1 LADSPFY
8 PKTLFT
14 MKTTLDLPHDVA
26 HTLRMESARR
36 GGRKAASLSK
46 LVTDAVRQ
54 VYGSPAP
61 RPPLSRHHLKPGRV
75 IIAASP
81 DAVPLTAERIRAA
94 LSDEG

>member
-1 LADSPFY
+1 
-8 PKTLFT
+8 
-14 MKTTLDLPHDVA
+14 MKTTLELPSDVA

-54 VYGSPAP
+54 VYGAPSP
-61 RPPLSRHHLKPGRV
+61 RPPSPRNHMKPGRV
-75 IIAASP
+75 IIAANP
-81 DAVPLTAERIRAA
+81 DMAPLTAERIQAV

>member
-1 LADSPFY
+1 
-8 PKTLFT
+8 
-14 MKTTLDLPHDVA
+14 MKTTLDLPNDVA

-61 RPPLSRHHLKPGRV
+61 RPPIPRNHIKPGRV
-75 IIAASP
+75 IIASNP
-81 DAVPLTAERIRAA
+81 DMPPLTAKRIQAV

>member
-1 LADSPFY
+1 
-8 PKTLFT
+8 
-14 MKTTLDLPHDVA
+14 MKTTLDLPNDVA

-54 VYGSPAP
+54 VYGSPAS
-61 RPPLSRHHLKPGRV
+61 RPAAPHHQLKPGRV

-81 DAVPLTAERIRAA
+81 DAVPLTAERIQAA